1 LLLKK
6 EIDMDAPI
14 TTECEALRAEVVL
27 LADENRR
34 MLNEILE
41 LRKTPAYPEA
51 AIIAVWEHGL
61 NVGFSEGDFSCLWA
75 DNAAEVARIFTEALA
90 KG

>member
-6 EIDMDAPI
+6 EIDMESPI
-14 TTECEALRAEVVL
+14 TTECEALRAEVAL

-51 AIIAVWEHGL
+51 AVRAVWEHGYKFATGWVDDWQWGH
-61 NVGFSEGDFSCLWA
+61 NQS
-75 DNAAEVARIFTEALA
+75 EVARIFTEALA
-90 KG
+90 KE